1 MHQTLY
7 ELIYHPNALE
17 SWLFF
22 QLPAAE
28 FPKYFLNIQKTQVG
42 VVKQKTETVSPIG
55 WAGLDSSR
63 AGLVEQAL
71 LESL

>member
-1 MHQTLY
+1 MNSSTIPMHW
-7 ELIYHPNALE
+7 
-17 SWLFF
+17 SRGFF
-22 QLPAAE
+22 LQLPAAE